1 MQSPQRARRESPAAA
16 PETVVA
22 AVHTSSKRGW
32 VPGFARLFGSKPAAA
47 KKPES
52 DANPLL
58 AFPSETAVRPDP
70 VHVAESVAASTPAV
84 EAVKRPAPVA
94 AIAAV
99 SIPPT
104 YVRPLLIAA
113 AVVAVIALGVVAVQR
128 FPLLKFMASAP
139 PTGNLTIETRPAGSE
154 VLVDGERR
162 GATPLKLALAP
173 GAHTV
178 IIRSASDERVVPL
191 TMTAGADI
199 TQYFEMKTAEP
210 APIVGRLSVV
220 TDPPGARVTVDGK
233 ARGTSPITVADL
245 TAEDH
250 KVTVTS
256 EGGLVERVVT
266 VAAGSTAS
274 VMFSLPK
281 ASGPV
286 GGWLSISAP
295 FDVEIVEHEDVLGTS
310 GTSRIMLAAGRHDI
324 VLANRSLGFEETRKI
339 EVTAGKTVN
348 VRVEPPK
355 VSVSVNARPWAE
367 ITLDGNSA
375 GQTPIA
381 NLLVSV
387 GPHEMVF
394 RHPQLGERKQTVMV
408 TAKGPN
414 RIAVD
419 LTK

>member
-1 MQSPQRARRESPAAA
+1 MHSSQRARRESPAAA
-16 PETVVA
+16 PETALA
-22 AVHTSSKRGW
+22 AIQTSGKRGW
-32 VPGFARLFGSKPAAA
+32 VPGFARLFSSKLAVT

-52 DANPLL
+52 EANPLL
-58 AFPSETAVRPDP
+58 AFPSETAARPDAAG
-70 VHVAESVAASTPAV
+70 VAESVAEPAP
-84 EAVKRPAPVA
+84 AAKAGKTPAPVA
-94 AIAAV
+94 AV
-99 SIPPT
+99 SNPQA

-113 AVVAVIALGVVAVQR
+113 AVVGVLALGVLAMQR
-128 FPLLKFMASAP
+128 FPMPQFMSSAP
-139 PTGNLTIETRPAGSE
+139 RSGNLTIETHPAGSE
-154 VLVDGERR
+154 VVVDGERR

-178 IIRSASDERVVPL
+178 TIRSVSDERIVPL

-199 TQYFEMKTAEP
+199 TQYFEMKIAAPP
-210 APIVGRLSVV
+210 AVVGRLSVV
-220 TDPPGARVTVDGK
+220 TDPPGARVAVDGK
-233 ARGTSPITVADL
+233 PRGISPITVADL
-245 TAEDH
+245 AAEDH

-256 EGGLVERVVT
+256 EAGLVERVVT

-281 ASGPV
+281 SSGPV

-295 FDVEIVEHEDVLGTS
+295 FDVEIVEHEEVLGTS

-339 EVTAGKTVN
+339 EVTAGKTVA

-367 ITLDGNSA
+367 ITVDGNSA

-394 RHPQLGERKQTVMV
+394 RHPQFGERKQTVMV

-414 RIAVD
+414 RIAAD

>member
-22 AVHTSSKRGW
+22 AVHASSKRGW
-32 VPGFARLFGSKPAAA
+32 VPGFARLFSSKPTAA

-58 AFPSETAVRPDP
+58 AFPSETPVRPDP
-70 VHVAESVAASTPAV
+70 VHVAESGAASTPAV
-84 EAVKRPAPVA
+84 EARKSPAPL
-94 AIAAV
+94 AAV
-99 SIPPT
+99 SNPQT

-113 AVVAVIALGVVAVQR
+113 AVVGVIALGMLALQR
-128 FPLLKFMASAP
+128 FPLPQFMASAP
-139 PTGNLTIETRPAGSE
+139 RAGSLTIETRPVGSE

-178 IIRSASDERVVPL
+178 VIRSANDERVVPL

-210 APIVGRLSVV
+210 AAVVGRLSVV

-233 ARGTSPITVADL
+233 PRGTSPITVADL

-281 ASGPV
+281 A
-286 GGWLSISAP
+286 
-295 FDVEIVEHEDVLGTS
+295 
-310 GTSRIMLAAGRHDI
+310 
-324 VLANRSLGFEETRKI
+324 
-339 EVTAGKTVN
+339 
-348 VRVEPPK
+348 
-355 VSVSVNARPWAE
+355 
-367 ITLDGNSA
+367 
-375 GQTPIA
+375 
-381 NLLVSV
+381 
-387 GPHEMVF
+387 
-394 RHPQLGERKQTVMV
+394 
-408 TAKGPN
+408 
-414 RIAVD
+414 
-419 LTK
+419 